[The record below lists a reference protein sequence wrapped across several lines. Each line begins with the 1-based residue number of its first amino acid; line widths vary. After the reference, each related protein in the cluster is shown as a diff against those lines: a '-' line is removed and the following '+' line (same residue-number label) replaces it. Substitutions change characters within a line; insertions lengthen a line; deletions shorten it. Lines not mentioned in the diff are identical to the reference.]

1 MGSLWLEAL
10 PLRPSLRRRPA
21 APETAMRTGPAVR
34 ELADWNLLLSPCGL
48 EGAGLLRNLRA
59 GLVGQ
64 WQHPAGRGLRFM
76 LRAAGYSVEAFPS
89 ARSFLDGFDPR
100 RGGCLLL
107 DVRMPQMTGLE
118 LQQQLNVRGWRIPVI
133 FITGHGTVSLAIAA
147 MKAGAFDFIEK
158 PLREDALLES
168 IERAL
173 HWNDEERLER
183 ASLQIRA
190 ASLTP
195 REREVF
201 DLVAAGEPNKV
212 IARRLGISFRTI
224 ELHRAHIIEKLQA
237 RSLSDLIRMAIIINS
252 NPRVP

>member
-1 MGSLWLEAL
+1 MPDKAVFVVDDD
-10 PLRPSLRRRPA
+10 A
-21 APETAMRTGPAVR
+21 AVR
-34 ELADWNLLLSPCGL
+34 
-48 EGAGLLRNLRA
+48 
-59 GLVGQ
+59 Q
-64 WQHPAGRGLRFM
+64 GLRFM

-89 ARSFLDGFDPR
+89 ARSFLEDYDPR

-173 HWNDEERLER
+173 HWNDRAYEERLER
-183 ASLQIRA
+183 ATLQVRA
-190 ASLTP
+190 ALLTP
-195 REREVF
+195 REHEVF
-201 DLVAAGEPNKV
+201 ELVAAGEPNKV
-212 IARRLGISFRTI
+212 IARHLGISFRTV

-237 RSLSDLIRMAIIINS
+237 RSLSDLIRMGIIMNS
-252 NPRVP
+252 NPRVT